1 MGPGEGRVSGAGRE
15 RLTSGVKGEGLISG
29 AAGKGLECG
38 GGGAYKW
45 GWGEGL

>member
-1 MGPGEGRVSGAGRE
+1 MGPGEG
-15 RLTSGVKGEGLISG
+15 LTSGVRGEGLISRVG
-29 AAGKGLECG
+29 GKGLEWG